1 MSETDTVTN
10 AVNEWLKMFDVA
22 KTMAETDEFYGLMLA
37 TADESAELALLAV
50 HGDPTTEKILWSVG
64 NALNAVCFRFEEAG
78 APFSATEAACFNS
91 LLLGRVIQA
100 LRNE

>member
-1 MSETDTVTN
+1 MSDSVTN
-10 AVNEWLKMFDVA
+10 AVNDWLQMFDVI
-22 KTMAETDEFYGLMLA
+22 KPMAEVDEFYGLMLA
-37 TADESAELALLAV
+37 SADESAELAVLAV
-50 HGDPTTEKILWSVG
+50 HGDPTAEKILWSVG

-78 APFSATEAACFNS
+78 APFSASDAACFNS